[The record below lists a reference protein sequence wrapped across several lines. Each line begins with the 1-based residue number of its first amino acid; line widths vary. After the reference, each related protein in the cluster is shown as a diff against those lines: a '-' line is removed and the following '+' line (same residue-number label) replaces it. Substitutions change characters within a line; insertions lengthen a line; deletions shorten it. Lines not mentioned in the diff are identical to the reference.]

1 MMQTDVDHCQIV
13 ADSISG
19 RRTTDEQTF
28 ASLTILTERLER
40 LKQMG
45 GPLADIDLSPDVRKL
60 ARKNRH
66 AVAC

>member
-19 RRTTDEQTF
+19 LRTTDEQTF

-40 LKQMG
+40 LKRMG
-45 GPLADIDLSPDVRKL
+45 GPFADIDLSPDVRKL